1 MQTIIKTGVSLLYQA
16 IPDELQN
23 DLIQIGENLSRD
35 KWKIGDIANEIKQ
48 LTRERLLNCSIMDVY
63 SFVAQLLRDEFSAR
77 TIEYY
82 AGLSGFYDCNTREEF
97 QPLSHSHFAYARQY
111 GDRRLEV
118 LNLAMD
124 TLAQTGKV
132 PSVAQVDYIFNRRG
146 ETLQDLPLPEMP
158 PVQAQD
164 IYQPQDEQALE
175 TDYINSV
182 ISVPFQAAV
191 TALEALQRLLEKFG
205 KVEQAGKLGD
215 MVRELRCSIDGLL

>member
-1 MQTIIKTGVSLLYQA
+1 MQTIIRTGVSLLYQV

-97 QPLSHSHFAYARQY
+97 HPLSHSHFAYARQY
-111 GDRRLEV
+111 GDKWLEV

-124 TLAQTGKV
+124 LLGQSGKV

-158 PVQAQD
+158 PVQD
-164 IYQPQDEQALE
+164 IYQAQDEQTIE

-205 KVEQAGKLGD
+205 KVEQAGRLGD
-215 MVRELRCSIDGLL
+215 MVRELRGSIDGLL